1 MRDTVAGA
9 ISKCK
14 DVVQMCIA
22 ALQDSGSEI
31 LTNGGSGGGLNRIN
45 MPGAMLAAPQHD
57 QH

>member
-1 MRDTVAGA
+1 
-9 ISKCK
+9 
-14 DVVQMCIA
+14 MCIA

-31 LTNGGSGGGLNRIN
+31 LTDGGSGGGLNRIN